1 MTCSYVWHDS
11 FIRVAWLIHTCD
23 MPQLQHRRH
32 RLRHRRRSPHMCDV
46 TPFNLWHDSFIC
58 VPWLISTCDMTH
70 PYVWHDSFLWV
81 TCLIH
86 NNYPIDIAC
95 HQTAKAWHNSFICAI
110 CAAWR
115 DFFMWASCRTRRRS
129 DLKYWNLQVYP
140 FQYLRSDLLRVS
152 NILGLIFSV
161 CGNLLTSI
169 DPRSILLPDRSFDR
183 SFE

>member
-1 MTCSYVWHDS
+1 MSRRDNESCRTYEEVMPH
-11 FIRVAWLIHTCD
+11 IRRSHVPHMNESCHLCVT
-23 MPQLQHRRH
+23 RRH
-32 RLRHRRRSPHMCDV
+32 M
-46 TPFNLWHDSFIC
+46 
-58 VPWLISTCDMTH
+58 CDMTH

-86 NNYPIDIAC
+86 INYPIDIAC
-95 HQTAKAWHNSFICAI
+95 HQTAQAWHNSFICAI